1 LIVLGD
7 AAQVK
12 GWIGKQGQWLLVQ
25 TASGVIGNAPAWM
38 VSSSMQAF
46 PPSSLVVYPIDQV
59 NLRSGPSTAFA
70 MLGSLNA
77 NQALTVL
84 GDDGLGRAKLGRMNE
99 WLMVQ
104 TAEGQKGFVAAWL
117 VHLTGQV
124 VAPAR
129 GLEVVPLAMIN
140 LLARPLAQ
148 ANTLAVVTPDDRLAV
163 FGDKEQVLKNIG
175 QADRWLNVRG
185 PGGII
190 GFVLA
195 DQVKAANGVQPPPS
209 QPPVGLQVFATAD
222 LNIRAQPSP
231 NSPRLSGAGRGQ
243 ALQVI
248 ETDLDAARLKIGK
261 SNQWLFVETAQGQR
275 GWAAAWFL
283 SGTPL

>member
-7 AAQVK
+7 GAQVK

-25 TASGVIGNAPAWM
+25 TASGGIGNAPAWM